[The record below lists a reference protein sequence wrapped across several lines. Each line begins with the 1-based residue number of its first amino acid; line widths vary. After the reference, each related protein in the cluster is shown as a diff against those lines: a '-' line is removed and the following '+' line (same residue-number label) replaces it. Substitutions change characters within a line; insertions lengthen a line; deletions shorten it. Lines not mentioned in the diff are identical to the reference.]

1 MPGGNDSR
9 TSFVTSTKIG
19 FVGMVEGWTGTID
32 VAVREGCVSY
42 VVTGD
47 DPGAHGVAEISG
59 NASLVRFSDAAEP
72 SKFQISLAILG
83 KSASQAKHEA
93 DQDELPW
100 PDVMNEISDNDDVIG
115 ILFKTG
121 VKEFELRRGYLY
133 LHPLNLTNSWAI

>member
-1 MPGGNDSR
+1 MSNL
-9 TSFVTSTKIG
+9 VCHTSTTMG

-32 VAVREGCVSY
+32 VAVTEGYASY
-42 VVTGD
+42 VASGG

-59 NASLVRFSDAAEP
+59 NASLLRLSDAEP

-100 PDVMNEISDNDDVIG
+100 PDVMNEITGNDDVIG
-115 ILFKTG
+115 IRSRPGSRNLSCAGGICIYT
-121 VKEFELRRGYLY
+121 
-133 LHPLNLTNSWAI
+133 PLNLTNSWAI